1 MSLST
6 VSMKNVGMV
15 QRHTFENDPRLSPK
29 HCCLQPTQMLIRETT
44 LLGEG
49 VEEREGKTLVH
60 VSKEK
65 RTFEQGVPWSS
76 AGELSM
82 KQNRCIHSKI
92 KHPQLKC
99 CSVCFYVLQSNSIY
113 QPCILCKLRYQAK
126 CRGLEFLGHWWHSLL
141 RNKCGEGLCFAPTIF
156 LTIPPHA
163 IIKPMV
169 ILNLPFT
176 AQITVPA
183 SSKKKQGSQ

>member
-1 MSLST
+1 MTLASPLNIVVFSPHKCLS
-6 VSMKNVGMV
+6 VK
-15 QRHTFENDPRLSPK
+15 Q
-29 HCCLQPTQMLIRETT
+29 HCLGRGWRSGKAK
-44 LLGEG
+44 LLCMCQ
-49 VEEREGKTLVH
+49 T
-60 VSKEK
+60 KEK
-65 RTFEQGVPWSS
+65 ITFEQGVPWSS